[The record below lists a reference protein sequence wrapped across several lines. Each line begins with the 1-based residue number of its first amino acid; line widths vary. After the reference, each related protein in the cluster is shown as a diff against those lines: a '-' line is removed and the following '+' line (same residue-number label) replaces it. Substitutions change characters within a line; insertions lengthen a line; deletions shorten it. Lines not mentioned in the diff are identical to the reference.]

1 MEKIQT
7 VEIQYLDPLETYTA
21 HIQKNGS
28 AWIGWIPEVP
38 EVKCKENSRQEL
50 LQTLEGE
57 LHAILEAEWEEW
69 CKQLEEDINA
79 GKLDHL
85 SEKALEDFRAGRCKD
100 L

>member
-1 MEKIQT
+1 MTKIQT

-21 HIQKNGS
+21 HIEKNGS

-85 SEKALEDFRAGRCKD
+85 EEKALEDLRAGRCKD

>member
-1 MEKIQT
+1 MEKTQT

-21 HIQKNGS
+21 YIEKNGS

-38 EVKCKENSRQEL
+38 EVKCKENSRREL
-50 LQTLEGE
+50 LKTLEGE

-69 CKQLEEDINA
+69 CKQLEEDIKS
-79 GKLDHL
+79 GKFDRLR
-85 SEKALEDFRAGRCKD
+85 EETLEDLRAGRCED